1 MIRRIIGGCVAEQRP
16 SGQVSNLLWR
26 PVVTLGLCL
35 STMAPVLATPI
46 PVKNELPVVPEF
58 TADLLAQANQSV
70 SSDLG
75 DASSNLASAP
85 AVSGK
90 TAGQAIIEAL
100 EGPILRNS
108 KVGMV
113 AVDLNRGRTIFAYR
127 PNALLNPASVVKLF
141 TGAAALHY
149 LKPEYRFESTVWIQP
164 EQFNNGVLN
173 GNLYIKGGG
182 DPTLVTERLWLWVTE
197 LHHLGLREVK
207 GDLIIDETFFDDVRV
222 GPGFDME
229 NTDFAYM
236 APVGAMSVNFNAV
249 GVHIRPGE
257 KPGASAVVSVEP
269 DTPYVELDGKVATR
283 KGIGQYLMVG
293 SKSADNKRRQ
303 ILRARGWIGADQNPK
318 VIWRK
323 VDNPPLY
330 AGFTFRDM
338 LIRRGIKVGGSVRLG
353 EVPEGAKRF
362 HTFVSRRL
370 SEILDDLNKYS
381 NNLVAEMILKSLGAV
396 VFNEPGSWGNGVEA
410 VQRFLKEEIGVSPD
424 QYLLRNGSG
433 LNDTNRF
440 SAALVVRLLDY
451 IYRTREIAYELIPS
465 LGVSGATGTVRKRL
479 TGDAVH
485 HKVRAKTGT
494 LTGVTALSGYVMS
507 RDRVVVAFTV
517 LVNGLSVSPRRA
529 NKAVD
534 KIIEALSSLP
544 LHGGPT
550 TWEPPSK
557 VAKTKAKP

>member
-1 MIRRIIGGCVAEQRP
+1 LAATFV
-16 SGQVSNLLWR
+16 
-26 PVVTLGLCL
+26 LCL
-35 STMAPVLATPI
+35 VVMAPVLATP
-46 PVKNELPVVPEF
+46 VPIQPNRAPAPAF
-58 TADLLAQANQSV
+58 TEDLLAQANQSV

-75 DASSNLASAP
+75 DASSNLATTPTVA
-85 AVSGK
+85 GK
-90 TAGQAIIEAL
+90 SAGQAIIEAL
-100 EGPILRNS
+100 ESPILRNT

-149 LKPEYRFESTVWIQP
+149 LKPEYRFKSTVWFKP
-164 EQFNNGVLN
+164 EQLSGGVLS
-173 GNLYIKGGG
+173 GNLHIRGGG

-207 GDLIIDETFFDDVRV
+207 GNLVIDESFFDAERI

-257 KPGASAVVSVEP
+257 KTGDSAVVSVEP
-269 DTPYVELDGKVATR
+269 DTPYVQLDAKVATR
-283 KGIGQYLMVG
+283 RGLGQYLMVG
-293 SKSADNKRRQ
+293 SKAEQKVQRQ
-303 ILRARGWIGADQNPK
+303 LLRARGWIGEKQNPK

-330 AGFTFRDM
+330 AGYTLRDM
-338 LIRRGIKVGGSVRLG
+338 LIRRGIKVGGTVRVG
-353 EVPEGAKRF
+353 KVPEGAELF

-396 VFNEPGSWGNGVEA
+396 VFNEPGSWANGVEA
-410 VQRFLKEEIGVSPD
+410 VQRFLKEELGVAPD
-424 QYLLRNGSG
+424 QYLMRNGSG

-479 TGDAVH
+479 TGKTVH

-517 LVNGLSVSPRRA
+517 LVNGLTVSPRRA

-557 VAKTKAKP
+557 LAKKKPKP

>member
-1 MIRRIIGGCVAEQRP
+1 MSRRIIGGWLAEQRP
-16 SGQVSNLLWR
+16 AGQASNWLWR
-26 PVVTLGLCL
+26 MSGLVGLCL
-35 STMAPVLATPI
+35 SVMAPVIATPV
-46 PVKNELPVVPEF
+46 PVPPSVPVTPEF
-58 TADLLAQANQSV
+58 THDLMAQANQSV

-75 DASSNLASAP
+75 DASSNLASQP
-85 AVSGK
+85 AIEGK

-100 EGPILRNS
+100 EGPILRNA

-149 LKPEYRFESTVWIQP
+149 LKPEYRFESTVWLKP
-164 EQFNNGVLN
+164 EQLSSGVLN

-207 GDLIIDETFFDDVRV
+207 GDLIIDESFFDQERV

-269 DTPYVELDGKVATR
+269 DTPYVELDGKIATR
-283 KGIGQYLMVG
+283 RGVGQYLMVG
-293 SKSADNKRRQ
+293 SKAAANKGRQ
-303 ILRARGWIGADQNPK
+303 ALRARGWIGADQNPK

-338 LIRRGIKVGGSVRLG
+338 LLRRGIKVGGTVRVG
-353 EVPEGAKRF
+353 QVPKGAERF

-396 VFNEPGSWGNGVEA
+396 VFKEPGSWSNGVEA
-410 VQRFLKEEIGVSPD
+410 VQRFLKEELGVAPD
-424 QYLLRNGSG
+424 QYLMRNGSG

-479 TGDAVH
+479 TGEAVH

-517 LVNGLSVSPRRA
+517 LVNGLSVSTRRA

-534 KIIEALSSLP
+534 QIIEALSSLP

-550 TWEPPSK
+550 TWTRPEK
-557 VAKTKAKP
+557 VAKTKK

>member
-1 MIRRIIGGCVAEQRP
+1 MARA
-16 SGQVSNLLWR
+16 LA
-26 PVVTLGLCL
+26 VVVLCFG
-35 STMAPVLATPI
+35 SMAPVLGSP
-46 PVKNELPVVPEF
+46 LPPAA
-58 TADLLAQANQSV
+58 TADKPEGLGQELLAQASH
-70 SSDLG
+70 SASAELG
-75 DASSNLASAP
+75 DVSSNLAP
-85 AVSGK
+85 TQAVAGK

-100 EGPILRNS
+100 ENPILAKA

-149 LKPEYRFESTVWIQP
+149 LKPEYRFESTVWMKK
-164 EQFNNGVLN
+164 EDFSGGVLN
-173 GNLYIKGGG
+173 GDLYVRGGG

-207 GDLIIDETFFDDVRV
+207 GDLIIDESFFDQERV

-249 GVHIRPGE
+249 GVHFRPGD
-257 KPGASAVVSVEP
+257 KAGSPAVVSVEP
-269 DTPYVELDGKVATR
+269 DTPYVALDAKVTTR
-283 KGIGQYLMVG
+283 KGTGQYLMVG
-293 SKSADNKRRQ
+293 SKAGDQGRRQ
-303 ILRARGWIGADQNPK
+303 ILRARGWIGANQQPK

-323 VDNPPLY
+323 VDHPPLY
-330 AGFTFRDM
+330 AGFTMRDM
-338 LIRRGIKVGGSVRLG
+338 LLRRGIKVGGGVRVG
-353 EVPEGAKRF
+353 RVPEGAELF

-370 SEILDDLNKYS
+370 SEVLDDLNKYS

-396 VFNEPGSWGNGVEA
+396 VFKEPGSWANGVEA
-410 VQRFLKEEIGVSPD
+410 IQRFLKEEVGIAPD

-479 TGDAVH
+479 TGEAVH

-517 LVNGLSVSPRRA
+517 LVNGLTVSPRRA

-550 TWEPPSK
+550 TWEPP
-557 VAKTKAKP
+557 AKLAKNKGKK

>member
-1 MIRRIIGGCVAEQRP
+1 
-16 SGQVSNLLWR
+16 
-26 PVVTLGLCL
+26 
-35 STMAPVLATPI
+35 MAPVLATPVPI
-46 PVKNELPVVPEF
+46 QTNRAPAPEF
-58 TADLLAQANQSV
+58 TEDLLAQANQSV

-75 DASSNLASAP
+75 DASSNLATTP
-85 AVSGK
+85 TVTGK
-90 TAGQAIIEAL
+90 SAGQAIIEAL
-100 EGPILRNS
+100 ESPILRNT

-149 LKPEYRFESTVWIQP
+149 LKPEYRFKSTVWLKP
-164 EQFNNGVLN
+164 EQFSGGVLN
-173 GNLYIKGGG
+173 GNLHIRGGG

-207 GDLIIDETFFDDVRV
+207 GNLVIDESFFDAERI

-257 KPGASAVVSVEP
+257 KTGDSAVVSVEP
-269 DTPYVELDGKVATR
+269 DTPYVQLDAKVATR
-283 KGIGQYLMVG
+283 RGLGQYLMVG
-293 SKSADNKRRQ
+293 SKAEQKGQRQ
-303 ILRARGWIGADQNPK
+303 VLRARGWIGEKQNPK

-330 AGFTFRDM
+330 AGYTLRDM
-338 LIRRGIKVGGSVRLG
+338 LLRRGIKVGGTVRVG
-353 EVPEGAKRF
+353 KVPEGAELF

-396 VFNEPGSWGNGVEA
+396 VFNEPGSWTNGVEA
-410 VQRFLKEEIGVSPD
+410 VQRFLKEELGVAPD
-424 QYLLRNGSG
+424 QYLMRNGSG

-479 TGDAVH
+479 TGEAVH

-517 LVNGLSVSPRRA
+517 LVNGLTVSPRRA

-557 VAKTKAKP
+557 LAKKKPKP

>member
-1 MIRRIIGGCVAEQRP
+1 
-16 SGQVSNLLWR
+16 
-26 PVVTLGLCL
+26 
-35 STMAPVLATPI
+35 MAPVLATPLPLGPD
-46 PVKNELPVVPEF
+46 PVPASEMAQE
-58 TADLLAQANQSV
+58 LLAQANNAV
-70 SSDLG
+70 SSELG
-75 DASSNLASAP
+75 DVSSNLAPNSN
-85 AVSGK
+85 VSGK
-90 TAGQAIIEAL
+90 TAGDAIIEAL
-100 EGPILRNS
+100 ENPILAS
-108 KVGMV
+108 AKVGMV

-149 LKPEYRFESTVWIQP
+149 LKPEYRFESSIWLEKNKLVG
-164 EQFNNGVLN
+164 GVLN
-173 GNLYIKGGG
+173 GDLHMRGGG

-197 LHHLGLREVK
+197 LFHLGLREVK
-207 GDLIIDETFFDDVRV
+207 GNLVIDESFFDKQRI

-249 GVHIRPGE
+249 GVHIRPGDRI
-257 KPGASAVVSVEP
+257 GDQAIVSVEP
-269 DTPYVELDGKVATR
+269 NTPYVELDAKVATR
-283 KGIGQYLMVG
+283 KGVGQYLMVG
-293 SKSADNKRRQ
+293 SKASSDAKKQ
-303 ILRARGWIGADQNPK
+303 IIRVRGWIGMKQPPK

-330 AGFTFRDM
+330 AGFTMRDM
-338 LIRRGIKVGGSVRLG
+338 LLRRGIKVGGAVLVG
-353 EVPEGAKRF
+353 QVPDGAERF

-370 SEILDDLNKYS
+370 SEVLDDLNKYS

-396 VFNEPGSWGNGVEA
+396 VFKEPGSWQNGIEA
-410 VQRFLKEEIGVSPD
+410 IQRFLKTEVGIAPD

-479 TGDAVH
+479 TGEAVH

-507 RDRVVVAFTV
+507 RDSVVVAFTV
-517 LVNGLSVSPRRA
+517 LVNGLTVSPRRA
-529 NKAVD
+529 NKVVD
-534 KIIEALSSLP
+534 KIVEALTTMP

-557 VAKTKAKP
+557 LAKKKLSP